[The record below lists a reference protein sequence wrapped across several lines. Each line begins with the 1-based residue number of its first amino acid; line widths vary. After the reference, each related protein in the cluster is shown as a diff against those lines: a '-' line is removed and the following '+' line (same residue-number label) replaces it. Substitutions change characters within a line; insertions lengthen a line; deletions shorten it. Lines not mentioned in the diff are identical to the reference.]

1 MKSDKMNA
9 KEKIYQAAMELLT
22 DTDDVYKISTRQI
35 TAKAGVN
42 LALVN
47 YYYQS
52 KENLLSEI
60 VGKMMDGIIRQ
71 IIMEDSAK
79 GNAESRLRG
88 ILIATADA
96 AFKHANICQ
105 IAISVELKK
114 GCRNSCAMIIP
125 FLKDL
130 LQDYSETDL
139 AIAAMQLMLPFHHIV
154 LEPELYGEILG
165 TDFADKEKRDL
176 KIDQMISCALAGLSH
191 HIT

>member
-1 MKSDKMNA
+1 MKLDKMNA

-22 DTDDVYKISTRQI
+22 NTDDVNEISTRQI

-60 VGKMMDGIIRQ
+60 VGKMMDGIIKQ

-96 AFKHANICQ
+96 AFKHENICK
-105 IAISVELKK
+105 IAIRVELKQ

-130 LQDYSETDL
+130 FQNYNETDL
-139 AIAAMQLMLPFHHIV
+139 DIVAMQLMLPFHHIV
-154 LEPELYGEILG
+154 LEPELYGKVLG
-165 TDFADKEKRDL
+165 TDFFDKQKRDL
-176 KIDQMISCALAGLSH
+176 KINQMISCALAGLSYNLM
-191 HIT
+191 